1 MNLTFIRNLTTSGGD
16 NTEAYITI
24 DADFK
29 LVVIATTKSD
39 GNSGTWSESDMKI
52 TSGTGT
58 KVRAVIYRGNA
69 GSTGACAVFENVK
82 NGAKIFC
89 GRSKYGGISAV
100 AMCFN

>member
-1 MNLTFIRNLTTSGGD
+1 MNLAFIRNLTTSGGD
-16 NTEAYITI
+16 NTEAYVTI

-39 GNSGTWSESDMKI
+39 GDSGTWSENDMRI

-69 GSTGACAVFENVK
+69 SSTGAVFENVK
-82 NGAKIFC
+82 YGAKIFC
-89 GRSKYGGISAV
+89 GRSRYGSISAV